1 MLITE
6 RTSDGRTVVRL
17 HKDWH
22 PARLGSNYQPRPRNY
37 MDDNYEALH
46 IQDVL
51 LRSHYDAS
59 NIRCTTKAF
68 PNLKFLGV

>member
-22 PARLGSNYQPRPRNY
+22 PGRLGSLYVPPRK
-37 MDDNYEALH
+37 NYEASC
-46 IQDVL
+46 DAAL
-51 LRSHYDAS
+51 LQTALLKNRSRRA
-59 NIRCTTKAF
+59 TK
-68 PNLKFLGV
+68 

>member
-22 PARLGSNYQPRPRNY
+22 PGRISLGYIPPPK
-37 MDDNYEALH
+37 NYEQSQLEV
-46 IQDVL
+46 VL
-51 LRSHYDAS
+51 QTQYL
-59 NIRCTTKAF
+59 KAF
-68 PNLKFLGV
+68 KRRTK